1 MVARASVDHQHGR
14 LHGAGAEPVQG
25 LLAGAGRMVLALQGA
40 DGCGALGEKS
50 QKRNRDWLENP
61 QGQQPKVFMA
71 DYGELLFRVQ
81 DESLME
87 GMPLVISGEEN
98 EHDLRPASR
107 RDSRFELN
115 ADPVEPAPPRNATP
129 AIAIHLQI
137 EFVRETVG
145 VAHKEQPSSR

>member
-1 MVARASVDHQHGR
+1 VTTSTSPGWSLSATLRSSVRSLRA
-14 LHGAGAEPVQG
+14 
-25 LLAGAGRMVLALQGA
+25 
-40 DGCGALGEKS
+40 
-50 QKRNRDWLENP
+50 
-61 QGQQPKVFMA
+61 PKAFSE
-71 DYGELLFRVQ
+71 YGELLFRVQ